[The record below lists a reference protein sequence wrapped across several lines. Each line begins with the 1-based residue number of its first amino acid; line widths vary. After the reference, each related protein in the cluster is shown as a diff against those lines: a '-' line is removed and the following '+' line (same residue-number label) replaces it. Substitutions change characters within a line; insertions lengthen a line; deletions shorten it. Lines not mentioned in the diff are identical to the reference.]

1 MVQETN
7 SFAHPS
13 ELEFAQILDFYG
25 LKWQYEPRSF
35 PLRYEGEKI
44 AEMMTPDFYLTD
56 LDLYVELTT
65 LKQSLVTEKNRKVR
79 MIRELYP
86 EINIKLLYRKDF
98 HRILAKYGFG
108 PLADADSKGIERI
121 HLSTRQIQN
130 RVNRLG
136 VEISKDYKGLKPVL
150 VGVQRGMLC
159 FMADLM
165 RKISLPLEIDF
176 MTISPYSGNDTQS
189 VEISK
194 DLEMD
199 VSGKD
204 LILVEDII
212 DTGMTLSFLK
222 QHLISKNTNSLQIC
236 TLLDKKVRRLVETDI
251 RYIGF
256 DVPDEFLVGYG
267 LDYNEKYRNLPFIGI
282 LQTQQQ

>member
-35 PLRYEGEKI
+35 PLRYEGGKI

-56 LDLYVELTT
+56 LDLYLELTT

-79 MIRELYP
+79 MVKELYP

-108 PLADADSKGIERI
+108 PLADAGSNGIAKI
-121 HLSTRQIQN
+121 LFSTRQIQS

-136 VEISKDYKGLKPVL
+136 TEISNDYKGLKPVL
-150 VGVQRGMLC
+150 VGVQRGMIC

-165 RKISLPLEIDF
+165 RKISLPVEIDF
-176 MTISPYSGNDTQS
+176 MTISPYSGDNTLS
-189 VEISK
+189 VDISK

-222 QHLISKNTNSLQIC
+222 QHLISKKTNSLQIC

-267 LDYNEKYRNLPFIGI
+267 LDYKEKYRNLPFIGV
-282 LQTQQQ
+282 LKTS

>member
-1 MVQETN
+1 MIQETN
-7 SFAHPS
+7 NFAHPS
-13 ELEFAQILDFYG
+13 EIEFAQILDFYG

-79 MIRELYP
+79 MIKQLYP

-108 PLADADSKGIERI
+108 PLADADSKGIDKI
-121 HLSTRQIQN
+121 LFSTRQIQS
-130 RVNRLG
+130 RVTRLG
-136 VEISKDYKGLKPVL
+136 TEISKDYKELKPVL

-165 RKISLPLEIDF
+165 RKISLPVEIDF
-176 MTISPYSGNDTQS
+176 MTISPYRGNDTQS

-222 QHLISKNTNSLQIC
+222 QHLISKNTKSTEEKFKLP
-236 TLLDKKVRRLVETDI
+236 KKLG
-251 RYIGF
+251 YIHNF
-256 DVPDEFLVGYG
+256 
-267 LDYNEKYRNLPFIGI
+267 
-282 LQTQQQ
+282 

>member
-56 LDLYVELTT
+56 LDLYLELTT

-79 MIRELYP
+79 MVKELYP

-108 PLADADSKGIERI
+108 PLADAGSKGIAKI
-121 HLSTRQIQN
+121 LFSTRQIQS

-136 VEISKDYKGLKPVL
+136 TEISNDYKGLKPVL
-150 VGVQRGMLC
+150 VGVQRGMIC

-165 RKISLPLEIDF
+165 RKISLPVEIDF
-176 MTISPYSGNDTQS
+176 MTISPYSGDNTLS
-189 VEISK
+189 VDISK

-222 QHLISKNTNSLQIC
+222 QHLISKKTNSLQIC

-267 LDYNEKYRNLPFIGI
+267 LDYNEKYRNLPFIGV
-282 LQTQQQ
+282 LKTS

>member
-35 PLRYEGEKI
+35 PLRFEGGNI

-65 LKQSLVTEKNRKVR
+65 LKQSLVTAKNRKVK
-79 MIRELYP
+79 MVKELYP

-108 PLADADSKGIERI
+108 PLADAGNMGINRI
-121 HLSTRQIQN
+121 LLSTRQIQVK
-130 RVNRLG
+130 VNRLG
-136 VEISKDYKGLKPVL
+136 SEISKDYKGMKPVL
-150 VGVQRGMLC
+150 VGVQRGMIC

-165 RKISLPLEIDF
+165 RKISLPVEIDF
-176 MTISPYSGNDTQS
+176 MTISPYSGDNTQS
-189 VEISK
+189 VDISK

-222 QHLISKNTNSLQIC
+222 EHLISKKINSLEIC

-251 RYIGF
+251 RYVGF

-267 LDYNEKYRNLPFIGI
+267 LDYNEKYRNLPFIGV
-282 LQTQQQ
+282 LKTS

>member
-1 MVQETN
+1 MIKEPN
-7 SFAHPS
+7 IFAHPS
-13 ELEFAQILDFYG
+13 ELEFAQILNFYG
-25 LKWQYEPRSF
+25 LKWEYEPRSF
-35 PLRYEGEKI
+35 PLRYEGGKI

-65 LKQSLVTEKNRKVR
+65 LKQSLVTAKNRKVR
-79 MIRELYP
+79 MIKELYP

-108 PLADADSKGIERI
+108 PLADADVKGIDSI
-121 HLSTRQIQN
+121 LLSTRQIQN
-130 RVNRLG
+130 KVNRLG
-136 VEISKDYKGLKPVL
+136 GEISKDYKGMKPVL
-150 VGVQRGMLC
+150 VGVQRGMIC

-165 RKISLPLEIDF
+165 RKISLPVEIDF
-176 MTISPYSGNDTQS
+176 MTISPYSGDNTQS
-189 VEISK
+189 VDISK

-204 LILVEDII
+204 LIFVEDII
-212 DTGMTLSFLK
+212 DTGMTLSYLK

-236 TLLDKKVRRLVETDI
+236 TLLDKKVRRLVDTEI

-256 DVPDEFLVGYG
+256 EVPDEFLVGYG

-282 LQTQQQ
+282 LKT

>member
-56 LDLYVELTT
+56 LDLYLELTT

-79 MIRELYP
+79 MVKELYP

-98 HRILAKYGFG
+98 HRILAKFGFG
-108 PLADADSKGIERI
+108 PLADAGSKGIDKI
-121 HLSTRQIQN
+121 LFSTRQIQS

-136 VEISKDYKGLKPVL
+136 TEISNDYKGLKPVL
-150 VGVQRGMLC
+150 VGVQRGMIC

-165 RKISLPLEIDF
+165 RKISLPVEIDF
-176 MTISPYSGNDTQS
+176 MTISPYSGDNTLS
-189 VEISK
+189 VDISK

-222 QHLISKNTNSLQIC
+222 QHLISKKTNSLQIC

-267 LDYNEKYRNLPFIGI
+267 LDYNEKYRNLPFIGV
-282 LQTQQQ
+282 LKTS

>member
-1 MVQETN
+1 MVQNTN
-7 SFAHPS
+7 TFAHPS
-13 ELEFAQILDFYG
+13 EIEFAQILNFYG
-25 LKWQYEPRSF
+25 LKWEYEPRSF
-35 PLRYEGEKI
+35 PLKYDGDKI

-79 MIRELYP
+79 LVKELYP

-108 PLADADSKGIERI
+108 PLGDSDTKGIDRV
-121 HLSTRQIQN
+121 LFTTQKIQN
-130 RVNRLG
+130 RVNKLG
-136 VEISKDYKGLKPVL
+136 KEISKDYKGMRPIL
-150 VGVQRGMLC
+150 VGVQRGMIC

-165 RKISLPLEIDF
+165 RKISLTVEIDF
-176 MTISPYSGNDTQS
+176 MTISAYSGHKSQS
-189 VEISK
+189 VDITK

-212 DTGMTLSFLK
+212 DTGMTLSYLK
-222 QHLISKNTNSLQIC
+222 EHLISKNTNSLEIC

-251 RYIGF
+251 RYVGF

-267 LDYNEKYRNLPFIGI
+267 LDYQEKYRNLPFIGV
-282 LQTQQQ
+282 LKP

>member
-1 MVQETN
+1 MVQSRNT
-7 SFAHPS
+7 FAHPS
-13 ELEFAQILDFYG
+13 EIEFAQILDFYG
-25 LKWQYEPRSF
+25 LKWKYEPRSF
-35 PLRYEGEKI
+35 PLRYKGDKI
-44 AEMMTPDFYLTD
+44 AEMMTPDFYLSD

-79 MIRELYP
+79 LIRELYP

-108 PLADADSKGIERI
+108 PLGDSEIKGIAKV
-121 HLSTRQIQN
+121 LLTTQKIQT
-130 RVNRLG
+130 RVNKLG
-136 VEISKDYKGLKPVL
+136 KEISKDYKGTKPVL
-150 VGVQRGMLC
+150 VGVQRGMIC

-165 RKISLPLEIDF
+165 RKISLPVEIDF
-176 MTISPYSGNDTQS
+176 MTISSYSGNKSQS
-189 VEISK
+189 VDVTK
-194 DLEMD
+194 DLEVD

-212 DTGMTLSFLK
+212 DTGMTLSYLK
-222 QHLISKNTNSLQIC
+222 NHLISKNINSVAIC
-236 TLLDKKVRRLVETDI
+236 TLLDKKIRRLVETDI

-267 LDYNEKYRNLPFIGI
+267 LDYKEKYRNLPFIGV
-282 LQTQQQ
+282 LKT

>member
-1 MVQETN
+1 MVQNTN
-7 SFAHPS
+7 TFAHPS
-13 ELEFAQILDFYG
+13 EIEFAQILDFYG

-79 MIRELYP
+79 MIKELYP

-108 PLADADSKGIERI
+108 PLADADSKGIDRVL
-121 HLSTRQIQN
+121 LSTRQIQN
-130 RVNRLG
+130 RINRLG
-136 VEISKDYKGLKPVL
+136 KEISKDYNGLKPVL
-150 VGVQRGMLC
+150 VGVQRGMIC

-165 RKISLPLEIDF
+165 RKISLPVEIDF
-176 MTISPYSGNDTQS
+176 MTISAYSGHKSQS
-189 VEISK
+189 VDITK

-212 DTGMTLSFLK
+212 DTGMTLSYLK
-222 QHLISKNTNSLQIC
+222 QHLISKNTNSLEIC
-236 TLLDKKVRRLVETDI
+236 TLLDKKIRRLVETDI
-251 RYIGF
+251 RYVGF

-267 LDYNEKYRNLPFIGI
+267 LDYQEKYRNLPFIGV
-282 LQTQQQ
+282 LKP

>member
-35 PLRYEGEKI
+35 PLRYDGEKI

-79 MIRELYP
+79 MIKQLYP

-108 PLADADSKGIERI
+108 PLADADSKGIDKI
-121 HLSTRQIQN
+121 LFSTRQIQS
-130 RVNRLG
+130 RVTRLG
-136 VEISKDYKGLKPVL
+136 TEISKDYKELKPVL
-150 VGVQRGMLC
+150 VGVQRGMIC

-165 RKISLPLEIDF
+165 RKISLPVEIDF
-176 MTISPYSGNDTQS
+176 MTISPYSGDNSQS
-189 VEISK
+189 VNISK

-199 VSGKD
+199 VSAKD

-222 QHLISKNTNSLQIC
+222 QHLISKNINSLAIC

-251 RYIGF
+251 RYVGF

-267 LDYNEKYRNLPFIGI
+267 LDYNEKYRNLPFIGT
-282 LQTQQQ
+282 LNTS